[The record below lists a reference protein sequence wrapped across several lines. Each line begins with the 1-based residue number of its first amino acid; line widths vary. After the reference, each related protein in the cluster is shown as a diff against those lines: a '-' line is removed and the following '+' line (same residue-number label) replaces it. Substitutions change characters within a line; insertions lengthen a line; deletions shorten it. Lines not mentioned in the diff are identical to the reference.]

1 MQILP
6 EIISVL
12 SKEEIRNYKLFVNRT
27 NKEAQRKDVLLFD
40 LFKKA
45 IPEVNEDK
53 IHAKLYGVETTDKNS
68 FYRLKNRLIE
78 DIGLSLLVLN
88 YNQTALNTV
97 LNNFLLAKFFIQKG
111 KWSVAEYFLHKAE
124 KRAIEM
130 DEPSLLE
137 IIYGEFI
144 KMSQDVLEI
153 NPRDYIVKRKKNRE
167 KLNLIQEID
176 DVLAVVTYDIKSS
189 QTFGVSESEV
199 YDALQKKVDQLSKNK
214 ELNNSV
220 QLKFKLYHSVSR
232 ILLQKHNYVGLQNY
246 LLKTYTEFT
255 AKKFFNQYNH
265 DSKLQMLTYLCN
277 SMYRNGNI
285 DESLSYAQQ
294 LNAAMNEYGAIL
306 RDKYLFFYYNVLVNN
321 YGKTNVNKAIE
332 ILDEAKEESIIK
344 KHPLYIG
351 FVYLNLAVS
360 YFGLNDFR
368 NASKQITKLYLL
380 DSYASL
386 DKAFRLKISIFELIV
401 RYELTDFD
409 FILMRIKQ
417 VQSDFKSLL
426 TEGAFV
432 REKQLLVF
440 IKAIINNSNIQAKGK
455 INEDVHHFIKEY
467 KNTSQDDSEI
477 INYAD
482 WLSQKI
488 K

>member
-12 SKEEIRNYKLFVNRT
+12 NKEEIRNYKLFVNRT
-27 NKEAQRKDVLLFD
+27 NKDAQRKDVLLFD
-40 LFKKA
+40 LFKRA
-45 IPEVNEDK
+45 LPDVNESK
-53 IHAKLYGVETTDKNS
+53 IHSKLYGLNARDKNS

-78 DIGLSLLVLN
+78 DIGLSLLILN
-88 YNQTALNTV
+88 YNQTAINTV
-97 LNNFLLAKFFIQKG
+97 LNNFMLAKFFIQKG
-111 KWSVAEYFLHKAE
+111 KWSVAEYFLHKSE

-130 DEPSLLE
+130 DEPALLE
-137 IIYGEFI
+137 IIYGEFVKI
-144 KMSQDVLEI
+144 SQDVLEI
-153 NPRDYIVKRKKNRE
+153 NPRDYIAKRKKNRE

-199 YDALQKKVDQLSKNK
+199 YDVLQKKVDQLSKNK
-214 ELNNSV
+214 ELNNSL

-232 ILLQKHNYVGLQNY
+232 ILLQKHNYLGLQNY
-246 LLKTYTEFT
+246 LLKTYNEFT
-255 AKKFFNQYNH
+255 AKKFFNQHNH

-285 DESLSYAQQ
+285 VDSLNYAEQ
-294 LNAAMNEYGAIL
+294 LNAAMNEFGAEL

-321 YGKTNVNKAIE
+321 YGKTNVSKAIE
-332 ILDEAKEESIIK
+332 ILEEAKEESIIK

-360 YFGLNDFR
+360 YFGLSDFR
-368 NASKQITKLYLL
+368 NSSKQITKLYML
-380 DSYASL
+380 DSYSSL
-386 DKAFRLKISIFELIV
+386 DKAFRLKISIFELVV

-417 VQSDFKSLL
+417 IQNDYKTLL
-426 TEGAFV
+426 TEGVFS
-432 REKQLLVF
+432 REKQMLLF
-440 IKAIINNSNIQAKGK
+440 IKSIINNSDNLQKGK
-455 INEDVHHFIKEY
+455 VNEDLKHFIKDY
-467 KNTSQDDSEI
+467 KNQDDSEI

-482 WLSQKI
+482 WLSKKI

>member
-27 NKEAQRKDVLLFD
+27 NKDSQRKDILLFD
-40 LFKKA
+40 LFKRA
-45 IPEVNEDK
+45 IPDVNEAK
-53 IHAKLYGVETTDKNS
+53 IHAKLYGIDAKDKNS

-88 YNQTALNTV
+88 YNQTALNIV

-124 KRAIEM
+124 KRSIEM
-130 DEPSLLE
+130 DEPALLE

-153 NPRDYIVKRKKNRE
+153 NPRDYIAKRKKNRE
-167 KLNLIQEID
+167 KLNLLQEID
-176 DVLAVVTYDIKSS
+176 DVLAVVTYDIKAS
-189 QTFGVSESEV
+189 QTFGVAESEV
-199 YDALQKKVDQLSKNK
+199 YDLLQKKVDQLSKNK
-214 ELNNSV
+214 ELNNNV

-232 ILLQKHNYVGLQNY
+232 ILLQQHNYLGLQNY
-246 LLKTYTEFT
+246 LLKTYDEFT
-255 AKKFFNQYNH
+255 VKNFFNQYNH

-285 DESLSYAQQ
+285 EESLQFAQQ
-294 LNAAMNEYGAIL
+294 LNQAMNEYNAVL

-321 YGKTNVNKAIE
+321 YSKTNVRKAIE

-360 YFGLNDFR
+360 YFGLNDFK
-368 NASKQITKLYLL
+368 NSSKQITKLYML
-380 DSYASL
+380 DSYTSL
-386 DKAFRLKISIFELIV
+386 DKAFRLKISILELIV

-417 VQSDFKSLL
+417 VQNDFKSIL
-426 TEGAFV
+426 TELAFT
-432 REKQLLVF
+432 REKQMLLF
-440 IKAIINNSNIQAKGK
+440 IKAIINNSTIQSKGRV
-455 INEDVHHFIKEY
+455 NEDIQHFIKEY
-467 KNTSQDDSEI
+467 KNTNQDDSGI

-482 WLSQKI
+482 WLIQKI

>member
-12 SKEEIRNYKLFVNRT
+12 TKEEIRNYKLFVNRT
-27 NKEAQRKDVLLFD
+27 NKEALRKDVLLFD
-40 LFKKA
+40 LFKRA
-45 IPEVNEDK
+45 IPDVNESK
-53 IHAKLYGVETTDKNS
+53 IHAKLYGQDATDKNS

-88 YNQTALNTV
+88 YNQTALNIV
-97 LNNFLLAKFFIQKG
+97 LNNFLLAKFFIQKS

-130 DEPSLLE
+130 DEPALLE

-144 KMSQDVLEI
+144 KISQDVLEI
-153 NPRDYIVKRKKNRE
+153 NPRDYIAKRKRNRE

-189 QTFGVSESEV
+189 QTFGVAESEV
-199 YDALQKKVDQLSKNK
+199 YEALQKKVDQLSKNK
-214 ELNNSV
+214 ELNNSI

-232 ILLQKHNYVGLQNY
+232 ILLQKHNYHGLQNY
-246 LLKTYTEFT
+246 LLKTYNEFT

-285 DESLSYAQQ
+285 EESLSYAQH
-294 LNAAMNEYGAIL
+294 LNNAMNEYGAIL

-321 YGKTNVNKAIE
+321 YSKTNVNKAIE
-332 ILDEAKEESIIK
+332 ILYEAKEETIIK

-360 YFGLNDFR
+360 YFGLNDFK
-368 NASKQITKLYLL
+368 NSSKQITKLYML
-380 DSYASL
+380 DSFASL

-417 VQSDFKSLL
+417 IQSDFKSLL
-426 TEGAFV
+426 TVDSFGK
-432 REKQLLVF
+432 EKHMMVF
-440 IKAIINNSNIQAKGK
+440 IKAIISNSNIQTKGK
-455 INEDVHHFIKEY
+455 MHEDIQHFIEEY
-467 KNTSQDDSEI
+467 NNSGQDDSEI

-482 WLSQKI
+482 WLAQKI

>member
-1 MQILP
+1 MQVLP

-27 NKEAQRKDVLLFD
+27 NKESQRKDVLLFD

-53 IHAKLYGVETTDKNS
+53 IHAKLYGADATDKNS

-111 KWSVAEYFLHKAE
+111 KWKVAEHFLHKAE

-130 DEPSLLE
+130 DEPALLE

-144 KMSQDVLEI
+144 KISQDVLEI
-153 NPRDYIVKRKKNRE
+153 NPRDYIAKRKKNRE

-189 QTFGVSESEV
+189 QTFGFAESEV
-199 YDALQKKVDQLSKNK
+199 YDALQQKVDQLSKNK

-246 LLKTYTEFT
+246 LLKTYNEFT

-285 DESLSYAQQ
+285 SESLNYAQQ
-294 LNAAMNEYGAIL
+294 LNQAMSEYNATL

-321 YGKTNVNKAIE
+321 YSKTNVSKAIE
-332 ILDEAKEESIIK
+332 ILDEAKEENIIK

-360 YFGLNDFR
+360 YFGLNDFK
-368 NASKQITKLYLL
+368 NSSKQITKLYML
-380 DSYASL
+380 DSYTSL

-426 TEGAFV
+426 IEDAFL
-432 REKQLLVF
+432 REKQLLFF
-440 IKAIINNSNIQAKGK
+440 IKAIISNSNIQSKGK
-455 INEDVHHFIKEY
+455 VNEDIQHFIKEY
-467 KNTSQDDSEI
+467 KSTSQDDSEI
-477 INYAD
+477 INYGD
-482 WLSQKI
+482 WLAQKI

>member
-1 MQILP
+1 
-6 EIISVL
+6 
-12 SKEEIRNYKLFVNRT
+12 
-27 NKEAQRKDVLLFD
+27 
-40 LFKKA
+40 
-45 IPEVNEDK
+45 
-53 IHAKLYGVETTDKNS
+53 
-68 FYRLKNRLIE
+68 
-78 DIGLSLLVLN
+78 
-88 YNQTALNTV
+88 
-97 LNNFLLAKFFIQKG
+97 
-111 KWSVAEYFLHKAE
+111 
-124 KRAIEM
+124 
-130 DEPSLLE
+130 
-137 IIYGEFI
+137 
-144 KMSQDVLEI
+144 
-153 NPRDYIVKRKKNRE
+153 
-167 KLNLIQEID
+167 
-176 DVLAVVTYDIKSS
+176 VLAVVTYDIKSS
-189 QTFGVSESEV
+189 QTFGFAESEV
-199 YDALQKKVDQLSKNK
+199 YDALQKKVDELSKNK

-232 ILLQKHNYVGLQNY
+232 ILLQKHNYIGLQNY
-246 LLKTYTEFT
+246 LLKTYSEFT

-285 DESLSYAQQ
+285 SESLNYAEQ
-294 LNAAMNEYGAIL
+294 LNQAMSEYNAVL

-321 YGKTNVNKAIE
+321 YSKTNVSKAIE

-360 YFGLNDFR
+360 YFGLNDFK
-368 NASKQITKLYLL
+368 NSSKQITKLYML

-426 TEGAFV
+426 TESAFV
-432 REKQLLVF
+432 REKQLLLF
-440 IKAIINNSNIQAKGK
+440 IKTIISNSNIQSKGK
-455 INEDVHHFIKEY
+455 VNEDIQHFIKEY
-467 KNTSQDDSEI
+467 KSTSQDDSEI

-482 WLSQKI
+482 WLAQKI